1 MHTFLAYSGYTP
13 STNIILNPHICV
25 PNIEE
30 IPPQEIQRAGHVH
43 MACPPIL
50 LPMER
55 DHFRDLGVDVKVTL
69 KQVLNDY
76 DGRVWNVS
84 VAQGSTQ

>member
-1 MHTFLAYSGYTP
+1 
-13 STNIILNPHICV
+13 
-25 PNIEE
+25 
-30 IPPQEIQRAGHVH
+30 
-43 MACPPIL
+43 
-50 LPMER
+50 MER